1 MTVHVSPS
9 QFRRVCIRGNF
20 SVIKSRWAKL
30 FLKQRL
36 QKVKRGALKWNGLAS
51 NFKSLQSFLILEFLL
66 ATVNKRVLQNPTN
79 YIYNSTPA
87 ILILCKQTRN

>member
-9 QFRRVCIRGNF
+9 QFRSVCIRGNF
-20 SVIKSRWAKL
+20 SLIKSRWAKL

-51 NFKSLQSFLILEFLL
+51 RFKSLQSFSNFGVFIDNSKHKSATKSHKLYLQLL
-66 ATVNKRVLQNPTN
+66 YAC
-79 YIYNSTPA
+79 NSCT
-87 ILILCKQTRN
+87 L